1 MSIDHFLPNEMLRLF
16 SKKLFSIAKTKEGR
30 VINNDQSQ
38 YMPEYLVYATQGT
51 SAGKRKQPK
60 DIEKMKLDDNDR

>member
-1 MSIDHFLPNEMLRLF
+1 MSIDPFHPNEMMRLF
-16 SKKLFSIAKTKEGR
+16 SKKLYSIARTKEGKI
-30 VINNDQSQ
+30 VNNDGTK

-60 DIEKMKLDDNDR
+60 DIAKMKLDDHDR